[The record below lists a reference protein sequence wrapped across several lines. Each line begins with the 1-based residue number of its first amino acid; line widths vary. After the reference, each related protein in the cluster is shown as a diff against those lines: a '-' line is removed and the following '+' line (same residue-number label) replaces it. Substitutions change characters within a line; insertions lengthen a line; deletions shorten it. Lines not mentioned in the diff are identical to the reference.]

1 MYRRCWLLAGWLAPM
16 RPGCF
21 FFNLILLLIQFQ
33 PLVVMLSILYSS
45 AGGAHTPRHKNS
57 PENSRFSKKESK
69 EETGIERQ
77 SIGTNATSII
87 VSPKGGYAKRKVL
100 VGSGFR
106 PGICGS
112 HTLRKSTNR
121 SFIVQTDI
129 NNCVAPHARARGSH

>member
-1 MYRRCWLLAGWLAPM
+1 MLKVPEILQNKIDKCIGAAGCWLAGSEMSRPPTLRSLFQRSPDISTDLQVPAGNSDWLAPM

-21 FFNLILLLIQFQ
+21 FLNLILLLIQFQ

-87 VSPKGGYAKRKVL
+87 VSPKIQHG
-100 VGSGFR
+100 
-106 PGICGS
+106 
-112 HTLRKSTNR
+112 
-121 SFIVQTDI
+121 
-129 NNCVAPHARARGSH
+129 